1 MMSLQNPKPS
11 DGEPIHCVYWLHMPD
26 HTDPMSQGYVG
37 IVSNKRR
44 KTRERE
50 HRQNRRIPA
59 GFVVTWLAENLT
71 RFEAAKIEWE
81 HRKQR
86 HIGWNTKQGGG
97 KFIRNLMEQMEASPV
112 STT

>member
-1 MMSLQNPKPS
+1 M
-11 DGEPIHCVYWLHMPD
+11 
-26 HTDPMSQGYVG
+26 
-37 IVSNKRR
+37 
-44 KTRERE
+44 
-50 HRQNRRIPA
+50 
-59 GFVVTWLAENLT
+59 AENLT